1 MLIRVMYRDGTYD
14 IVKDIVLDKL
24 IQTEKILKFYRSG
37 HWATM
42 GREPVRGMG
51 GSGTGYRRRS
61 YDSKWDAR
69 TLHYSPGNSGTT
81 VSK

>member
-61 YDSKWDAR
+61 YD
-69 TLHYSPGNSGTT
+69 N
-81 VSK
+81 